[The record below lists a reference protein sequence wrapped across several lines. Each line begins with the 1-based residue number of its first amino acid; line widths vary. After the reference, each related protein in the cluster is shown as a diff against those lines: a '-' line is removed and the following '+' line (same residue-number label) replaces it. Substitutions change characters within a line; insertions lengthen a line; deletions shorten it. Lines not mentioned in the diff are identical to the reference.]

1 MFYVTLIRDG
11 QIVVDGGPTIAH
23 FKIEASSAHDAV
35 RIAGAYCK
43 GLFEASGQGA
53 EISSVSK
60 TKTRGVEYRGL

>member
-1 MFYVTLIRDG
+1 MFYVTLIYDDKIKNDLTR
-11 QIVVDGGPTIAH
+11 H
-23 FKIEASSAHDAV
+23 FKIEAESAHAAV

-60 TKTRGVEYRGL
+60 AKMRGVEYRGL

>member
-1 MFYVTLIRDG
+1 MFYVTLIYDDKTRNDLG
-11 QIVVDGGPTIAH
+11 VGH
-23 FKIEASSAHDAV
+23 FKIEADSAHLAI